1 MDSQTKITAYREWLG
16 LDKSLF
22 RILIIIILNDNEY
35 KGNLSDLCRL
45 LNLSPRSKNRN
56 TIKAA
61 INKLTNSKF
70 INSYKSG
77 NTYTLSIIPKETEI
91 KVKKYIIEH
100 LFSIC
105 GEGVSKEIIIKTYL
119 WYCANVEIQCTN
131 NEIANEL
138 KCSDDTVSGANT
150 FLQQVNAIVKKD
162 IKKYVDNGFI
172 TLGHTVTIN
181 AWINT

>member
-1 MDSQTKITAYREWLG
+1 MDSQKKITAYREWLG

-35 KGNLSDLCRL
+35 KGNLSNLCRL

-56 TIKAA
+56 TIKKA
-61 INKLTNSKF
+61 INDLTKIKF
-70 INSYKSG
+70 INLYKSG

-91 KVKKYIIEH
+91 KVKKYIIKH

-119 WYCANVEIQCTN
+119 WYCVNAEIQCTN
-131 NEIANEL
+131 NEIADEL
-138 KCSDDTVSGANT
+138 KCSDDTVSSANT

-162 IKKYVDNGFI
+162 IKKYVDNCFI